1 MKTAVAILALAALA
15 FALPC
20 SAQTADMFIKSDPLQ
35 CWLDTKDVVHR
46 HATGSFDDETSHSIK
61 VERYA
66 SIHGTLSILVHVGA
80 DTDKKKGE
88 GCRLY
93 VGIIGQGGMSERG
106 DSINAFRGDVNV
118 RLVHQI
124 ADEVIALQKEHEKKL
139 KNGFL
144 DSASRRRAA
153 PKL

>member
-1 MKTAVAILALAALA
+1 MKLAFVLLI

-20 SAQTADMFIKSDPLQ
+20 SAQTADMFIKSDPVQ

-46 HATGSFDDETSHSIK
+46 RATGTIDDETSHSMK

-66 SIHGTLSILVHVGA
+66 SMQGDLSILVHVSA

-93 VGIIGQGGMSERG
+93 VSVIGDASLSNRG
-106 DSINAFRGDVNV
+106 DTINSFRGSRNT
-118 RLVHQI
+118 RAVHEI
-124 ADEVIALQKEHEKKL
+124 ADQVMAMQKEREKKA
-139 KNGFL
+139 KK
-144 DSASRRRAA
+144 
-153 PKL
+153 P

>member
-1 MKTAVAILALAALA
+1 MKVPLAILTLAILTP
-15 FALPC
+15 ALPC
-20 SAQTADMFIKSDPLQ
+20 SAQTADMFIKSDLVQ

-46 HATGSFDDETSHSIK
+46 HATGSIDDETSHSIK

-66 SIHGTLSILVHVGA
+66 SMQGTLAILVHVSA

-93 VGIIGQGGMSERG
+93 VGIIGQGGGMSQRG
-106 DSINAFRGDVNV
+106 DSINAWRGGGNV

-124 ADEVIALQKEHEKKL
+124 GDEVMAMQKEREKKM
-139 KNGFL
+139 KN
-144 DSASRRRAA
+144 
-153 PKL
+153 P

>member
-1 MKTAVAILALAALA
+1 MKLAFVLLA

-20 SAQTADMFIKSDPLQ
+20 SAQTANQFIKSEVVQ

-46 HATGSFDDETSHSIK
+46 HAINAIDDETTHTMK

-66 SIHGTLSILVHVGA
+66 SMQGNLSILVHVSS

-93 VGIIGQGGMSERG
+93 VSVVGDASMSDRG
-106 DSINAFRGDVNV
+106 DAINSFRGGSNTRV
-118 RLVHQI
+118 VHQI
-124 ADEVIALQKEHEKKL
+124 AAEVVALQKEREKKG
-139 KNGFL
+139 K
-144 DSASRRRAA
+144 
-153 PKL
+153 

>member
-1 MKTAVAILALAALA
+1 MKLAFVLLV

-20 SAQTADMFIKSDPLQ
+20 SAQTADMFIKSDPVQ

-46 HATGSFDDETSHSIK
+46 RATGAIDDETSHSMK

-66 SIHGTLSILVHVGA
+66 SMQGDLSILVHVSA

-93 VGIIGQGGMSERG
+93 VSVVGDATMSTRADTINSLRG
-106 DSINAFRGDVNV
+106 SSNIRV
-118 RLVHQI
+118 VHQI
-124 ADEVIALQKEHEKKL
+124 ADEVMAMQKQREKKA
-139 KNGFL
+139 KK
-144 DSASRRRAA
+144 
-153 PKL
+153 P

>member
-1 MKTAVAILALAALA
+1 MKLALVLLV

-20 SAQTADMFIKSDPLQ
+20 SAQTADMFIKSDPVQ

-46 HATGSFDDETSHSIK
+46 NATGTIDDETSHSMK

-66 SIHGTLSILVHVGA
+66 SMQGDLSILVHVSA

-93 VGIIGQGGMSERG
+93 VSVVGDASLSNRG
-106 DSINAFRGDVNV
+106 DTINSLRGSRNTRV
-118 RLVHQI
+118 VHEI
-124 ADEVIALQKEHEKKL
+124 ADQVMAMQKQREKKA
-139 KNGFL
+139 KK
-144 DSASRRRAA
+144 
-153 PKL
+153 P